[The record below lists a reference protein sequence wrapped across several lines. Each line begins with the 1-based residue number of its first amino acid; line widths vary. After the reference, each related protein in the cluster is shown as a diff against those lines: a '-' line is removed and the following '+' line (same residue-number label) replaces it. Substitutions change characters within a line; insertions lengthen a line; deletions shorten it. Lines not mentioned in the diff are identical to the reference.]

1 MHIND
6 YKSAEM
12 RHFTHLFEGLLQ
24 PNKTLIINYKMN
36 PLDYRELFLSKFDK
50 NGYIHKGKKD
60 FVLLGHDICPD
71 WIDIEHNSN
80 WVGGINWQEEIPD
93 NKRKYDLMIAELP
106 HANIA
111 KALTYLSDV
120 GQAIFLTPARL
131 AHDLQKKLPK
141 SGFNVRAIIKTP
153 YSFSKLYQIATDFC
167 LVIVSKEQVDKVFYV
182 ELPENNGEDSSD
194 TNQRVEILSRYFEKT
209 GKDNLV
215 EGIFLPLNY
224 KFHNFNALSSLIS
237 IEKLESFYKE
247 FKHYSIEHLAIEIN
261 PGKTGENFIEKDNSI
276 YIPKLGTSPVISAI
290 AEGTLKNQNYHQI
303 VLKDNALNEYVCCF
317 YKSKIGKLSLETIK
331 RGVISTISR
340 GRLSNLPIALPDIE
354 TQKKIVAINKTLNS
368 LQNNLDLLK
377 EELAVNPMNV
387 SSMEAIEDI
396 ALTISGLTSSDNLRS
411 LILTGESKT
420 VEFKETFSLD
430 VKTKQKEKYIERAS
444 LKTINGF
451 LNAKGGKLFI
461 GVNDSQ
467 EITGIDEELK
477 KFYKG
482 NHDNYLLHFK
492 NRLDF
497 HISLKFA
504 DFIEYNIIQLDGKDI
519 LLVECLESPRPCFFD
534 KIDFFMRTNP
544 ATVKLEGEELQEYI
558 ANHFKSN

>member
-1 MHIND
+1 MICK
-6 YKSAEM
+6 KS
-12 RHFTHLFEGLLQ
+12 
-24 PNKTLIINYKMN
+24 
-36 PLDYRELFLSKFDK
+36 
-50 NGYIHKGKKD
+50 
-60 FVLLGHDICPD
+60 V
-71 WIDIEHNSN
+71 
-80 WVGGINWQEEIPD
+80 
-93 NKRKYDLMIAELP
+93 
-106 HANIA
+106 
-111 KALTYLSDV
+111 
-120 GQAIFLTPARL
+120 
-131 AHDLQKKLPK
+131 LQK
-141 SGFNVRAIIKTP
+141 
-153 YSFSKLYQIATDFC
+153 
-167 LVIVSKEQVDKVFYV
+167 
-182 ELPENNGEDSSD
+182 
-194 TNQRVEILSRYFEKT
+194 
-209 GKDNLV
+209 
-215 EGIFLPLNY
+215 
-224 KFHNFNALSSLIS
+224 
-237 IEKLESFYKE
+237 
-247 FKHYSIEHLAIEIN
+247 
-261 PGKTGENFIEKDNSI
+261 
-276 YIPKLGTSPVISAI
+276 
-290 AEGTLKNQNYHQI
+290 
-303 VLKDNALNEYVCCF
+303 
-317 YKSKIGKLSLETIK
+317 
-331 RGVISTISR
+331 
-340 GRLSNLPIALPDIE
+340 
-354 TQKKIVAINKTLNS
+354 
-368 LQNNLDLLK
+368 NLDLLK
-377 EELAVNPMNV
+377 EELAVNAMNV